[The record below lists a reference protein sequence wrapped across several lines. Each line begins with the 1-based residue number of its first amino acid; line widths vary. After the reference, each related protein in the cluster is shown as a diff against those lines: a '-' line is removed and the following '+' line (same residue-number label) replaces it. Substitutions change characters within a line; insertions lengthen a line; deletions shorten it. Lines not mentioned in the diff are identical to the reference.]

1 MKTNRQIVIIILL
14 TGILA
19 VAATPVLAAGALSE
33 KVFYVH

>member
-19 VAATPVLAAGALSE
+19 AAATPVLAAGALSE
-33 KVFYVH
+33 MVFYVH